1 MVDDG
6 SPSVDAVGMVSG
18 AGRTQRVAAV
28 TGGEAS
34 RIELRCTGVDA
45 DVVASGEM
53 VDGRRREMSGVDAR
67 EISHVESSPPYEPSH
82 PPPRTARVVTGCGRV
97 VVSFM

>member
-1 MVDDG
+1 MTGRRQLTPSAWSAVQAGLNELLLSPMVKRR
-6 SPSVDAVGMVSG
+6 
-18 AGRTQRVAAV
+18 AG
-28 TGGEAS
+28 
-34 RIELRCTGVDA
+34 IELRCTGVDA

-53 VDGRRREMSGVDAR
+53 VDGRRREMFGGGCAR
-67 EISHVESSPPYEPSH
+67 DKSSPPYEPSH